1 MESKLGFEEEVPE
14 ETPRLK
20 FLRNSLQGLDKD
32 NAVQYLAIM
41 ESYEKQFA
49 EQLEEICNTDLLHAN
64 LKSAVLF
71 ENFAQLA
78 QLISSRDGLQG
89 LRVCLQLMARAF
101 NV

>member
-1 MESKLGFEEEVPE
+1 MESKLGFEEVVPE

-20 FLRNSLQGLDKD
+20 FLRDSLQGLDKD

-41 ESYEKQFA
+41 ETYEKQFA
-49 EQLEEICNTDLLHAN
+49 EQLEEVCNTDLLHSN

-71 ENFAQLA
+71 ENFAQLTKRIC
-78 QLISSRDGLQG
+78 LHENLNG
-89 LRVCLQLMARAF
+89 LRVCLQLMTRAF